1 MHRVSGL
8 EVPPARQPQVG
19 LGMEVMEIERL
30 YLLRGPTTGI
40 GRTGEGGTTTSGEI
54 LTGVRGETSGETEG
68 TTIGI
73 GIAIGTG
80 IAAMVIGEEQDGI
93 GAGRRRGIGTISG
106 IDGDEA
112 WS

>member
-1 MHRVSGL
+1 
-8 EVPPARQPQVG
+8 
-19 LGMEVMEIERL
+19 MEVMEIERL

-54 LTGVRGETSGETEG
+54 MTDVRGETSGETEC

-80 IAAMVIGEEQDGI
+80 IGTTAIGEEQDEI
-93 GAGRRRGIGTISG
+93 GAGRRRGIGTING